1 MLLKKIKL
9 KNFRNYEDSTAGLSP
24 GTNIIIGDNGAGKS
38 NILEAAQFSCCGCSF
53 RTSREAEMI
62 REGQRFFR
70 LETEIEDGGL
80 SLTRH
85 ISYEAETG
93 IRVNAGG
100 GPEWLGAGSF
110 LSFSPDDLQLVKGP
124 PAIRRRFLD
133 DAVSRFRPAHHR
145 RILDYQR
152 VLSQRNS
159 FLQRARAGLTR
170 LADIR
175 PWDRQLATLAVRIS
189 GARREM
195 CRDMQPHFVD
205 AYNGVTGD
213 GASLQV
219 TLVSRVGGPDGEKDP
234 EAALVERMEEEWLKD
249 MERARTGTGSH
260 RDDMDLTLDGRSLRR
275 YGSQGEQRTAVLA
288 LLLAGRGL
296 AIASGE
302 KPPVLLLDDVM
313 SELDRERRRRL
324 MAMLRHP
331 EGQTLITAADR
342 GLFSDGE
349 LEGAAIMEVCRGAV
363 LESLAES
370 SV

>member
-9 KNFRNYEDSTAGLSP
+9 KNFRNYEDSAASLSP
-24 GTNIIIGDNGAGKS
+24 GINIIIGDNGAGKS
-38 NILEAAQFSCCGCSF
+38 NILEAAQFCCCGCSF

-62 REGQRFFR
+62 GKGQRFFR
-70 LETEIEDGGL
+70 LEAEIEDRGQ

-93 IRVNAGG
+93 VRVNAGG
-100 GPEWLGAGSF
+100 GPEWLRTGSI

-124 PAIRRRFLD
+124 PATRRRFLD
-133 DAVSRFRPAHHR
+133 DAVSRRRPAHHR
-145 RILDYQR
+145 RLLDYQK

-175 PWDRQLATLAVRIS
+175 PWDRQLAALAILIS
-189 GARREM
+189 RARREM
-195 CRDMQPHFVD
+195 CRDIQPHFID

-213 GASLQV
+213 RISLRIG
-219 TLVSRVGGPDGEKDP
+219 LVSQVGEPAGEKEP
-234 EAALVERMEEEWLKD
+234 EAALVERLEKEWSKD
-249 MERARTGTGSH
+249 MEGARTGTGSH
-260 RDDMDLTLDGRSLRR
+260 RDDMELTLDGRSLRR

-302 KPPVLLLDDVM
+302 RPPVLLLDDVM
-313 SELDRERRRRL
+313 SELDRGRRHRL

-342 GLFSDGE
+342 GLFLDGE

-363 LESLAES
+363 LESWAES